1 MLNAGSWQHYWEN
14 FFLRFQG
21 LLLFKDGQMQAGQI
35 LIQLSTKCIRDL
47 WQHIFLIASVTAST
61 AEFNSIT
68 GQCTIQKMTLA
79 PADIGRY
86 KLKQPRCPSPAQE
99 MRTTYPAAWR
109 APWSAKVSGGGSEH
123 SQAVCFPGQMDF
135 RERDC
140 SSQAV
145 RGKRNQNCCNRRRE
159 KSSHCFIGNQQFL
172 HLPGASPREQPWQQL
187 QRNNILFS
195 GGLT

>member
-1 MLNAGSWQHYWEN
+1 MLVAGSTTE
-14 FFLRFQG
+14 RISSCG
-21 LLLFKDGQMQAGQI
+21 FKGYCYLKMDRCKQVRSSFSWA
-35 LIQLSTKCIRDL
+35 LSALGICGN
-47 WQHIFLIASVTAST
+47 IFLIASVIAST

-68 GQCTIQKMTLA
+68 GQYTIQKMTLA